1 MCWTKRTSRFV
12 EGHDQTEYGHRARRH
27 HIMGMG
33 ERMCEGGFSPH
44 FFCLT
49 HKPYIYICI
58 TFQHHHHHH
67 HSFHIVHSIA
77 FLISI
82 HKINGVRKA
91 LVYGMFMCY
100 LYILV
105 CHKNSPI
112 TIIFREIFA
121 WLHIALDMFVPLCR
135 DHVKVLP
142 WHYKYN
148 LLRFF

>member
-1 MCWTKRTSRFV
+1 MVTALDAIISWAW
-12 EGHDQTEYGHRARRH
+12 ARECAKVDSH
-27 HIMGMG
+27 HIP
-33 ERMCEGGFSPH
+33 FALH
-44 FFCLT
+44 IN
-49 HKPYIYICI
+49 HIYICI

-82 HKINGVRKA
+82 HEINGVRKA
-91 LVYGMFMCY
+91 LAYGMFMCY

-105 CHKNSPI
+105 IHKNSPI

-121 WLHIALDMFVPLCR
+121 WLHIALDMFVPFCR

-142 WHYKYN
+142 
-148 LLRFF
+148 